1 MMPHRVVIAT
11 LIATLLSGCFTLG
24 PDYRRQAIDTPD
36 AWPAPTTAAS
46 VPAEWWRGYHDPT
59 LEAMIDEALVHNAD
73 LRLAIARVDEARAS
87 LGVARADQWP
97 GVSANGSASRS
108 RASEESALNPRQGA
122 DPIYNNVRATL
133 DASYEIDF
141 WGKYRRA
148 TEAARAEL
156 LATQFNRDAVRL
168 ALIADVS
175 RGYFNLRSLDAQV
188 AITRRTVSTRLASLS
203 LQRQRFAAGVASEL
217 ELRQVEAEAA
227 AAQALLP
234 ALETQLA
241 RQETA
246 LSVLLGRSPR
256 AIVGS
261 TPERGAAIEALTVPP
276 AVPAGL
282 PSDLLEHR
290 PDLRQAEQQL
300 IAANARIGQ
309 AKAAFFPSISLTGLL
324 GGEST
329 KLADL
334 FSAPARIW
342 QVSGSAAQT
351 VFDAGRTGSRV
362 KAAKAREQQALA
374 QYQAAIQNAF
384 RDTLDALVA
393 QRKARETLDAE
404 QARVNALES
413 ALNLGRLRY
422 ENGVASQLDVLDA
435 ERGLLA
441 AELNRVEAQ
450 RAQLTATA
458 DLFKALGGGWESD
471 RQSAEQTAS
480 AAGAGG

>member
-1 MMPHRVVIAT
+1 
-11 LIATLLSGCFTLG
+11 
-24 PDYRRQAIDTPD
+24 
-36 AWPAPTTAAS
+36 
-46 VPAEWWRGYHDPT
+46 
-59 LEAMIDEALVHNAD
+59 
-73 LRLAIARVDEARAS
+73 
-87 LGVARADQWP
+87 VARADQWP
-97 GVSANGSASRS
+97 GVSANASAART
-108 RASEESALNPRQGA
+108 RTSEDLPLAIPPGV
-122 DPIYNNVRATL
+122 DPINNNMRATL

-156 LATQFNRDAVRL
+156 LATQFSRDAVRL
-168 ALIADVS
+168 ALIAEVS
-175 RGYFNLRSLDAQV
+175 RGYFNLRALDAQV
-188 AITRRTVSTRLASLS
+188 AITKRTVATRLDSLA
-203 LQRQRFAAGVASEL
+203 LQRQRFEAGVASEL
-217 ELRQVEAEAA
+217 ELRQVEADAA

-234 ALETQLA
+234 VFETQLA

-309 AKAAFFPSISLTGLL
+309 AKAAYFPTISLTGFL

-329 KLADL
+329 TLADL

-342 QVSGSAAQT
+342 QISGSAGQT
-351 VFDAGRTGSRV
+351 VFDAGRTGWRV
-362 KAAKAREQQALA
+362 KAARAREQQALA
-374 QYQAAIQNAF
+374 QYQFTIQNAF
-384 RDTLDALVA
+384 KDTLDALVL

-404 QARVNALES
+404 QARVAALQS
-413 ALNLGRLRY
+413 ALDHARLRY
-422 ENGVASQLDVLDA
+422 KNGVSSLLDVLDA

-450 RAQLTATA
+450 RAQLAATA
-458 DLFKALGGGWESD
+458 DLYKALGGGWESD
-471 RQSAEQTAS
+471 RQSEQRTAFS
-480 AAGAGG
+480 VGTGG

>member
-36 AWPAPTTAAS
+36 AWPTPTTAGS

-97 GVSANGSASRS
+97 GVSANGSASRN
-108 RASEESALNPRQGA
+108 RASEDSALALPGT

-168 ALIADVS
+168 ALIAEVS

-188 AITRRTVSTRLASLS
+188 AITRRTVSTRQASLA
-203 LQRQRFAAGVASEL
+203 LQRQRFESGVASEL
-217 ELRQVEAEAA
+217 ELRQVEAETA

-234 ALETQLA
+234 ALENQLA

-261 TPERGAAIEALTVPP
+261 APERGAAIEALTVPP

-309 AKAAFFPSISLTGLL
+309 AKAAYFPSITLTGLL

-329 KLADL
+329 KLVDL

-374 QYQAAIQNAF
+374 QYQSAIQNAF

-404 QARVNALES
+404 QSRVTALQS
-413 ALNLGRLRY
+413 ALDLARLRY
-422 ENGVASQLDVLDA
+422 ENGVSSQLDVLDA

-450 RAQLTATA
+450 RAQLAATA

-471 RQSAEQTAS
+471 PQAERQAAS
-480 AAGAGG
+480 SVGAGG

>member
-1 MMPHRVVIAT
+1 MMWQVVI
-11 LIATLLSGCFTLG
+11 LMIALLASGCTLG
-24 PDYRRQAIDTPD
+24 PDYRRQTIDAPD
-36 AWPAPTTAAS
+36 AWPTPTIAAS
-46 VPAEWWRGYHDPT
+46 VPVEWWRGYQDPA
-59 LEAMIDEALVHNAD
+59 LDALIQEALSHNAD
-73 LRLAIARVDEARAS
+73 LRLAIARVDEARAG
-87 LGVARADQWP
+87 LGVAAADQWP
-97 GVSANGSASRS
+97 GVSANGSASRT
-108 RASEESALNPRQGA
+108 RASEDSALAVPGV
-122 DPIYNNVRATL
+122 DPISHNVRATL

-148 TEAARAEL
+148 TEAAKAEL

-168 ALIADVS
+168 ALIAEVS
-175 RGYFNLRSLDAQV
+175 RGYFNLRALDAQV
-188 AITRRTVSTRLASLS
+188 AISKRTVATRLDSQA
-203 LQRQRFAAGVASEL
+203 LQRQRFEAGVASEL

-227 AAQALLP
+227 AARALLP
-234 ALETQLA
+234 ALENQLA

-256 AIVGS
+256 EIVGS
-261 TPERGAAIEALTVPP
+261 APERGAAIEALTVPP

-309 AKAAFFPSISLTGLL
+309 AKAAFFPSITLTGLL

-334 FSAPARIW
+334 FRAPARIW
-342 QVSGSAAQT
+342 QISGSAAQI

-374 QYQAAIQNAF
+374 RYQSAIQNAF

-404 QARVNALES
+404 QARVAALQS
-413 ALNLGRLRY
+413 ALDHARLRY
-422 ENGVASQLDVLDA
+422 QNGVASQLDVLDA

-441 AELNRVEAQ
+441 AELNRIEAQ
-450 RAQLTATA
+450 RAQLAATT
-458 DLFKALGGGWESD
+458 DLYRALGGGWESHLP
-471 RQSAEQTAS
+471 EQRTAS
-480 AAGAGG
+480 ATGAGG

>member
-1 MMPHRVVIAT
+1 MIVQVVIV
-11 LIATLLSGCFTLG
+11 IIVLLASGCTLG
-24 PDYRRQAIDTPD
+24 PDYRRQTIDTPD
-36 AWPAPTTAAS
+36 AWPTATTAPP
-46 VPAEWWRGYHDPT
+46 VPVEWWRGYQDPA
-59 LEAMIDEALVHNAD
+59 LDAMIREALAHNAD
-73 LRLAIARVDEARAS
+73 LRFALARVDEARAN

-97 GVSANGSASRS
+97 GVSANASAART
-108 RASEESALNPRQGA
+108 RTSEDLPLAIPPGV
-122 DPIYNNVRATL
+122 DPINNTMRATL
-133 DASYEIDF
+133 DASYEVDF

-148 TEAARAEL
+148 SEAARAEL
-156 LATQFNRDAVRL
+156 LATEFNRDAVRL
-168 ALIADVS
+168 ALVAEVS
-175 RGYFNLRSLDAQV
+175 RGYFNLRALDAQV
-188 AITRRTVSTRLASLS
+188 AITRRTVSTRLDSLA
-203 LQRQRFAAGVASEL
+203 LQRERFEAGVASEL

-234 ALETQLA
+234 VLETQLA

-246 LSVLLGRSPR
+246 LAVLLGRSPR
-256 AIVGS
+256 EIVGS

-290 PDLRQAEQQL
+290 PDLQQAEQVL

-309 AKAAFFPSISLTGLL
+309 AKAAYFPSISLTGLL

-329 KLADL
+329 TLADL

-342 QVSGSAAQT
+342 QVSGSAAQL

-362 KAAKAREQQALA
+362 KAAKAREEQAVA
-374 QYQAAIQNAF
+374 QYQLAIQNAF

-404 QARVNALES
+404 QARVAALQS
-413 ALNLGRLRY
+413 ALDHARLRY
-422 ENGVASQLDVLDA
+422 KNGVSSLLDVLDA

-450 RAQLTATA
+450 RVQLAATA
-458 DLFKALGGGWESD
+458 DLYKALGGGWESTD
-471 RQSAEQTAS
+471 QTQRTESPA
-480 AAGAGG
+480 AAGG

>member
-1 MMPHRVVIAT
+1 MMPHRVAIAT
-11 LIATLLSGCFTLG
+11 LVSLLLTGCFTLG
-24 PDYRRQAIDTPD
+24 PDYRRQAIDVPD
-36 AWPAPTTAAS
+36 AWPEPMATAS
-46 VPAEWWRGYHDPT
+46 VPAEWWRGYQDPA
-59 LEAMIDEALVHNAD
+59 LDAMIQEALAHNAD

-97 GVSANGSASRS
+97 GVSANGSASRN
-108 RASEESALNPRQGA
+108 RASEDSALALPGT

-175 RGYFNLRSLDAQV
+175 RGYFTLRSLDAQV
-188 AITRRTVSTRLASLS
+188 AITKRTVSTRLASLS
-203 LQRQRFAAGVASEL
+203 LQRARFAAGVASEL

-256 AIVGS
+256 EIVGA

-309 AKAAFFPSISLTGLL
+309 AKAAYFPTISLTGLL

-374 QYQAAIQNAF
+374 QYQATIQNAF

-413 ALNLGRLRY
+413 ALSHARLRY
-422 ENGVASQLDVLDA
+422 ENGVTSLLDVLDA

-450 RAQLTATA
+450 RAQLAATA
-458 DLFKALGGGWESD
+458 DLFKALGGGWDSD
-471 RQSAEQTAS
+471 RLSAEQTAS
-480 AAGAGG
+480 AAAAGG

>member
-1 MMPHRVVIAT
+1 
-11 LIATLLSGCFTLG
+11 
-24 PDYRRQAIDTPD
+24 
-36 AWPAPTTAAS
+36 
-46 VPAEWWRGYHDPT
+46 
-59 LEAMIDEALVHNAD
+59 
-73 LRLAIARVDEARAS
+73 
-87 LGVARADQWP
+87 
-97 GVSANGSASRS
+97 
-108 RASEESALNPRQGA
+108 
-122 DPIYNNVRATL
+122 
-133 DASYEIDF
+133 
-141 WGKYRRA
+141 
-148 TEAARAEL
+148 
-156 LATQFNRDAVRL
+156 
-168 ALIADVS
+168 
-175 RGYFNLRSLDAQV
+175 
-188 AITRRTVSTRLASLS
+188 LASLAQ
-203 LQRQRFAAGVASEL
+203 QRERFAAGVASEL

-234 ALETQLA
+234 VLESQLA

-256 AIVGS
+256 EIVGS

-309 AKAAFFPSISLTGLL
+309 AKAAYFPTISLTGLL

-342 QVSGSAAQT
+342 QASGSAAQT

-374 QYQAAIQNAF
+374 QYQSAIQNAF

-413 ALNLGRLRY
+413 ALSHARLRY
-422 ENGVASQLDVLDA
+422 ENGVTSLLDVLDA

-450 RAQLTATA
+450 RAQLAATA

-471 RQSAEQTAS
+471 RQSAERTAS
-480 AAGAGG
+480 AADAGG

>member
-1 MMPHRVVIAT
+1 MIPHRVVTAT
-11 LIATLLSGCFTLG
+11 LIAMLLAGCFTLG

-36 AWPAPTTAAS
+36 AWPTPTTAAS
-46 VPAEWWRGYHDPT
+46 VPAEWWRGYQDPA
-59 LEAMIDEALVHNAD
+59 LDAMIQEALSHNAD
-73 LRLAIARVDEARAS
+73 LRLAIARVDEARAG

-148 TEAARAEL
+148 TEGARAEL

-168 ALIADVS
+168 ALIAEVS

-188 AITRRTVSTRLASLS
+188 AITKRTVSTRLDSLA
-203 LQRQRFAAGVASEL
+203 LQRQRFEAGVASEL
-217 ELRQVEAEAA
+217 DLRQVEAEAA

-234 ALETQLA
+234 VLETQLA

-261 TPERGAAIEALTVPP
+261 APERGAAIEALTVPP

-309 AKAAFFPSISLTGLL
+309 AKAAYFPSISLTGLL

-374 QYQAAIQNAF
+374 QYQSAIQNAF

-404 QARVNALES
+404 QARVNALQS
-413 ALNLGRLRY
+413 ALSHARLRY
-422 ENGVASQLDVLDA
+422 ENGVTSLLDVLDA

-450 RAQLTATA
+450 RAQLAATA

-471 RQSAEQTAS
+471 RQLEQQTAS
-480 AAGAGG
+480 TAAAGG

>member
-1 MMPHRVVIAT
+1 MWQVVIVA
-11 LIATLLSGCFTLG
+11 IAVLLSGCTLG
-24 PDYRRQAIDTPD
+24 PDYRRQTIDTPD
-36 AWPAPTTAAS
+36 AWPTPATAPS
-46 VPAEWWRGYHDPT
+46 VPQEWWQGYQDPA
-59 LEAMIDEALVHNAD
+59 LDAMIQEALTHNAD
-73 LRLAIARVDEARAS
+73 LRFAIARVDEARAS
-87 LGVARADQWP
+87 LGVTRADQWP
-97 GVSANGSASRS
+97 GVSANASAART
-108 RASEESALNPRQGA
+108 RTSEDLPLAIPPGV
-122 DPIYNNVRATL
+122 DPINNNMRATL

-156 LATQFNRDAVRL
+156 LATQFSRDAVRL
-168 ALIADVS
+168 ALIAEVS
-175 RGYFNLRSLDAQV
+175 RGYFNLRALDAQV
-188 AITRRTVSTRLASLS
+188 AITKRTVATRLDSLA
-203 LQRQRFAAGVASEL
+203 LQRQRFEAGVASEL
-217 ELRQVEAEAA
+217 ELRQVEADAA

-234 ALETQLA
+234 VFETQLA

-309 AKAAFFPSISLTGLL
+309 AKAAYFPTISLTGFL

-329 KLADL
+329 TLADL

-342 QVSGSAAQT
+342 QISGSAGQT
-351 VFDAGRTGSRV
+351 VFDAGRTGWRV
-362 KAAKAREQQALA
+362 KAARAREQQALA
-374 QYQAAIQNAF
+374 QYQFTIQNAF
-384 RDTLDALVA
+384 KDTLDALVL

-404 QARVNALES
+404 QARVAALQS
-413 ALNLGRLRY
+413 ALDHARLRY
-422 ENGVASQLDVLDA
+422 KNGVSSLLDVLDA

-450 RAQLTATA
+450 RAQLAATA
-458 DLFKALGGGWESD
+458 DLYKALGGGWESD
-471 RQSAEQTAS
+471 RQSEQRTAFS
-480 AAGAGG
+480 VGTGG

>member
-1 MMPHRVVIAT
+1 MIRHRVVIT
-11 LIATLLSGCFTLG
+11 GLLSTLLAGCFTLG

-36 AWPAPTTAAS
+36 VWPTPTTAAA
-46 VPAEWWRGYHDPT
+46 VPAEWWRGYQDPA
-59 LEAMIDEALVHNAD
+59 LDAMIQEALSHNAD
-73 LRLAIARVDEARAS
+73 LRLAVARVDEARAG

-97 GVSANGSASRS
+97 GVSANGSASRN
-108 RASEESALNPRQGA
+108 RASEDSALALPGA

-168 ALIADVS
+168 ALIAEVS
-175 RGYFNLRSLDAQV
+175 QGYFNLRALDAQV
-188 AITRRTVSTRLASLS
+188 AITKRTVSTRQSSLA
-203 LQRQRFAAGVASEL
+203 LQRQRFEAGVASEL
-217 ELRQVEAEAA
+217 ELRQVEADAA

-234 ALETQLA
+234 VLETQLA

-290 PDLRQAEQQL
+290 PDLQQAEQVL

-309 AKAAFFPSISLTGLL
+309 AKAAYFPSISLTGLV

-374 QYQAAIQNAF
+374 QYQSAVQNAF

-393 QRKARETLDAE
+393 QRKAREVLDAE
-404 QARVNALES
+404 QSRVAALQR
-413 ALNLGRLRY
+413 ALDLARLRY
-422 ENGVASQLDVLDA
+422 QNGVSSQLDVLDA

-450 RAQLTATA
+450 RVQLAATA
-458 DLFKALGGGWESD
+458 DLFKALGGGWED
-471 RQSAEQTAS
+471 QRELEQQAAS
-480 AAGAGG
+480 AAAAGG

>member
-1 MMPHRVVIAT
+1 MIPHRV
-11 LIATLLSGCFTLG
+11 LITALISTLLAGCVTLG

-36 AWPAPTTAAS
+36 AWPTPTTAAS
-46 VPAEWWRGYHDPT
+46 VPAEWWRGYQDPA
-59 LEAMIDEALVHNAD
+59 LDAMIQEALGHNAD

-97 GVSANGSASRS
+97 GVSASGAASRN
-108 RASEESALNPRQGA
+108 RVSEDSALALPGVA
-122 DPIYNNVRATL
+122 PIYNNVRATL

-168 ALIADVS
+168 ALIAEVS
-175 RGYFNLRSLDAQV
+175 RGYFNLRALDAQV
-188 AITRRTVSTRLASLS
+188 AITKRTVSTRQSSLA
-203 LQRQRFAAGVASEL
+203 LQRQRFEAGVASEL
-217 ELRQVEAEAA
+217 ELRQVEAETA

-234 ALETQLA
+234 VLETQLA

-261 TPERGAAIEALTVPP
+261 TPGRGAAIEALTVPP

-282 PSDLLEHR
+282 PSGLLEHR

-309 AKAAFFPSISLTGLL
+309 AKAAYFPSISLTGLL

-334 FSAPARIW
+334 VSAPARIW

-351 VFDAGRTGSRV
+351 VFDTGRTGSRV

-374 QYQAAIQNAF
+374 QYQSAIQNAF

-413 ALNLGRLRY
+413 ALDLARLRY
-422 ENGVASQLDVLDA
+422 QNGVSSQLDVLDA

-450 RAQLTATA
+450 RAQLAATA

-471 RQSAEQTAS
+471 RQPEQQTAS
-480 AAGAGG
+480 TVGAGG

>member
-1 MMPHRVVIAT
+1 MIPHRV
-11 LIATLLSGCFTLG
+11 LITALMATLLAGCVTLG
-24 PDYRRQAIDTPD
+24 PDYRRQTVDVPD
-36 AWPAPTTAAS
+36 AWPEPTTTAS
-46 VPAEWWRGYHDPT
+46 VPAEWWRGYQDPV
-59 LEAMIDEALVHNAD
+59 LDAMIQEALGHNAD
-73 LRLAIARVDEARAS
+73 LRLAVARVDEARAS

-97 GVSANGSASRS
+97 GVSANGSASRN
-108 RASEESALNPRQGA
+108 RASEDSALALPGT

-156 LATQFNRDAVRL
+156 LGTQFNRDAVRL
-168 ALIADVS
+168 ALIAEVS

-188 AITRRTVSTRLASLS
+188 AITKRTISTRLASLA
-203 LQRQRFAAGVASEL
+203 LQRERFAAGVASEL

-256 AIVGS
+256 AIIGS
-261 TPERGAAIEALTVPP
+261 APERGAAIEALTVPP

-309 AKAAFFPSISLTGLL
+309 AKAAYFPSITLTGLL

-374 QYQAAIQNAF
+374 QYQSAIQNAF

-393 QRKARETLDAE
+393 QHKARETLDAE

-413 ALNLGRLRY
+413 ALNHARLRY

-450 RAQLTATA
+450 RAQLAATA

-471 RQSAEQTAS
+471 RQPEQQTAPAGS
-480 AAGAGG
+480 ARG

>member
-1 MMPHRVVIAT
+1 MIVHRVVIAA
-11 LIATLLSGCFTLG
+11 LISMLLAGCFTLG

-36 AWPAPTTAAS
+36 AWPTPTTAAS
-46 VPAEWWRGYHDPT
+46 VPAEWWRGYEDPA
-59 LEAMIDEALVHNAD
+59 LDAMIHEALSHNAD

-97 GVSANGSASRS
+97 GVSANASASRN
-108 RASEESALNPRQGA
+108 RASEDSALALPGV

-188 AITRRTVSTRLASLS
+188 AITKRTVSTRLASLS
-203 LQRQRFAAGVASEL
+203 LQRERFAAGVASEL

-227 AAQALLP
+227 SAQALLP
-234 ALETQLA
+234 VLETQLA

-256 AIVGS
+256 EIVGS

-309 AKAAFFPSISLTGLL
+309 AKAAYFPTISLTGLL

-342 QVSGSAAQT
+342 QVSGSAAQL

-374 QYQAAIQNAF
+374 QYQSAIQNAF

-413 ALNLGRLRY
+413 ALSHARLRY
-422 ENGVASQLDVLDA
+422 ENGVTSLLDVLDA

-450 RAQLTATA
+450 RAQLATTA

-471 RQSAEQTAS
+471 RLSAEQPASTA
-480 AAGAGG
+480 AAGG

>member
-1 MMPHRVVIAT
+1 MIPHRVVIAT
-11 LIATLLSGCFTLG
+11 LIVTLLSGCFTLG
-24 PDYRRQAIDTPD
+24 PDYRRQTIDTPD
-36 AWPAPTTAAS
+36 AWPAPTSAAL
-46 VPAEWWRGYHDPT
+46 VPEEWWRDYRDPA
-59 LEAMIDEALVHNAD
+59 LDALIQEALGHNAD

-97 GVSANGSASRS
+97 GVSANGSASRT
-108 RASEESALNPRQGA
+108 RASEDTALSVTPGT

-168 ALIADVS
+168 ALIAEVS
-175 RGYFNLRSLDAQV
+175 RGYFNLRALDAQV
-188 AITRRTVSTRLASLS
+188 AITKRTVSSRVASLA
-203 LQRQRFAAGVASEL
+203 LQRKRFASGVASEL
-217 ELRQVEAEAA
+217 ELRQVEAETA

-261 TPERGAAIEALTVPP
+261 APERGAAIEALTVPP

-290 PDLRQAEQQL
+290 PDLQQAEQQL

-309 AKAAFFPSISLTGLL
+309 AKAAYFPSISLTGLL

-329 KLADL
+329 KLIDL
-334 FSAPARIW
+334 FTAPARIW

-374 QYQAAIQNAF
+374 QYQSAIQNAF

-404 QARVNALES
+404 QSRVTALQS
-413 ALNLGRLRY
+413 ALSHAQLRY

-450 RAQLTATA
+450 RAQLAATA

-471 RQSAEQTAS
+471 RQPEQQTAS
-480 AAGAGG
+480 TVGAGG

>member
-1 MMPHRVVIAT
+1 MIVHRVAIAA
-11 LIATLLSGCFTLG
+11 LIATLLTGCFTLG

-36 AWPAPTTAAS
+36 AWPTPTAAAS
-46 VPAEWWRGYHDPT
+46 IPDEWWRGYGDPALDT
-59 LEAMIDEALVHNAD
+59 MIQEALGHNAD

-97 GVSANGSASRS
+97 GVSANAAASRN
-108 RASEESALNPRQGA
+108 RVSEDSALALPGV
-122 DPIYNNVRATL
+122 DPIYNNVRGTL

-156 LATQFNRDAVRL
+156 LATEFSRDAVRL

-175 RGYFNLRSLDAQV
+175 RGYFNLRALDAQV
-188 AITRRTVSTRLASLS
+188 AITKRTVSTRVDSLA

-234 ALETQLA
+234 ALENQLA

-256 AIVGS
+256 EIVGS
-261 TPERGAAIEALTVPP
+261 TPERGAAIEALTVPH

-309 AKAAFFPSISLTGLL
+309 AKAAYFPSITLTGLL

-329 KLADL
+329 KLVDL

-342 QVSGSAAQT
+342 QASGSAAQL

-362 KAAKAREQQALA
+362 NAAKALEQQALA
-374 QYQAAIQNAF
+374 RYQSAIQNAF

-404 QARVNALES
+404 QARVAALQG
-413 ALNLGRLRY
+413 ALDLARLRY
-422 ENGVASQLDVLDA
+422 QNGVSSQLDVLDA

-450 RAQLTATA
+450 RAQLAATA
-458 DLFKALGGGWESD
+458 DLFKALGGGWRSD
-471 RQSAEQTAS
+471 GQSQQRTAS
-480 AAGAGG
+480 ATGAGG